1 MQAVGPLFAAGFDWI
16 EGLLPLLFVVF
27 WIVSQV
33 VNLVRRVAGDGG
45 RPAAPP
51 VRPPPRPVAGEPPA
65 DVRVEL
71 ERQIEEFLRQ
81 SRGGQQQPTP
91 RPAPQPAQQ
100 RKPDPRPQQRPAV
113 QRLDRPQASGTSSV
127 RRTPPPLPPKPGTP
141 VTRMANRQLTPL
153 GEAGDDVIEHV
164 NDAFANDLGHRDSIL
179 SSPAVV
185 TKPKAAAGG
194 VADEL
199 AAAIRDPAAL
209 RRLIVMREIL
219 DRPVHRWE

>member
-1 MQAVGPLFAAGFDWI
+1 MQAVGPFFAAGFDWI
-16 EGLLPLLFVVF
+16 EGLLPLLFVIF

-45 RPAAPP
+45 RPAALP
-51 VRPPPRPVAGEPPA
+51 VRPPRRPVAGEPPA

-91 RPAPQPAQQ
+91 APKPAQQ
-100 RKPDPRPQQRPAV
+100 RKPEPRPQQRPAA
-113 QRLDRPQASGTSSV
+113 QRSDRPRAAGTSSV
-127 RRTPPPLPPKPGTP
+127 RRTPPPLPPKPGAP
-141 VTRMANRQLTPL
+141 APRLGDRPYAPL
-153 GEAGDDVIEHV
+153 GEAGDDIIEHV
-164 NDAFANDLGHRDSIL
+164 NDAFAKDLGHRDSIL

-185 TKPKAAAGG
+185 TKPKVAAAGG

>member
-16 EGLLPLLFVVF
+16 EGLLPLLFVIF

-33 VNLVRRVAGDGG
+33 VNLVRRVAGGG
-45 RPAAPP
+45 GPPAAP
-51 VRPPPRPVAGEPPA
+51 VRPPRRPVAAEPPA
-65 DVRVEL
+65 DIRVEL

-91 RPAPQPAQQ
+91 QPAQQ
-100 RKPDPRPQQRPAV
+100 RKPEPRPQQRPAV
-113 QRLDRPQASGTSSV
+113 QRSDRSQGSAKSSV

-141 VTRMANRQLTPL
+141 ATRMANRQLTPL

-164 NDAFANDLGHRDSIL
+164 NDSFANDLGHRDTML
-179 SSPAVV
+179 SSPTVA
-185 TKPKAAAGG
+185 KPKTVATSG